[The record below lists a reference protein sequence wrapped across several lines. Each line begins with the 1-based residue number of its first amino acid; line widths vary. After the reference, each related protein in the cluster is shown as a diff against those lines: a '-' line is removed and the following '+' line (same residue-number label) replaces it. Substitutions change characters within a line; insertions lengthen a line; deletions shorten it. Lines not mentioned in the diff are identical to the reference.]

1 MAPGKYYVTV
11 KYNGK
16 NVAGSPYACFVDG
29 ENLTGDDAQTGTG
42 IIMYLSLNLVLYL
55 NVTLFLFFRQR
66 PSPEVV
72 AVLHDDGDPEAD
84 LVHPPPGKNATNVVL
99 KSYQ

>member
-42 IIMYLSLNLVLYL
+42 IIMVNG
-55 NVTLFLFFRQR
+55 FLIT
-66 PSPEVV
+66 SC
-72 AVLHDDGDPEAD
+72 
-84 LVHPPPGKNATNVVL
+84 
-99 KSYQ
+99 